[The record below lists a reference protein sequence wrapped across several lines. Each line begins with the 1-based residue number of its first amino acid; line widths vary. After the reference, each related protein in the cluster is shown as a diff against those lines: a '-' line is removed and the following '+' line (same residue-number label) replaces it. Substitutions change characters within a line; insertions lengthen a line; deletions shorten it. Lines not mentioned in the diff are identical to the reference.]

1 MDGAI
6 ICIGEALFYFAT
18 LLGILM
24 VVKLTRH
31 TSYYYNFFLGSLVF
45 STYQNI
51 FLFFKKK
58 TYTHDTIHLTENSR
72 SEESSFFKESGSIV
86 LLAYTFT
93 YIKGYLR

>member
-1 MDGAI
+1 MDCAI

-45 STYQNI
+45 STYQN

-58 TYTHDTIHLTENSR
+58 TYTHETIHLTENSS